1 MQRESF
7 GQRRSTKGTRS
18 VITQV
23 WGLGKLAALFVMLV
37 WAALMLGVPAVQAE
51 EPGSPYFHVK
61 SELKGTE
68 QFPLESTSVS
78 VDIVGPISDVTV
90 RQRYRNRSSRVIEAE
105 YVFPASTGAAVHDMV
120 MKVGERTLQA
130 VISKRNEASETFAKA
145 REEGRTASLLEQHRP
160 NVYQMSVTNIRPGES
175 VEVELRYSEIL
186 RPESGVYRFVY
197 PTVVGPRFS
206 EDETEGVRKSWNA
219 NPYLQSGEAAPMD
232 FSMRAHIRSALELSG
247 LRSTS
252 HEVQVAYEDKQSA
265 AVTLGQSELHG
276 ADRDFVLEYR
286 LGGGAIE
293 SGVLTYAGAE
303 HDTFLLVLEPPHDVP
318 PAAVVPRE
326 YLFVVDVSGSMEGFP
341 LDTAKGLARRLLST
355 LKAGD
360 RFNVMLFAGG
370 QEVLSTQSLPA
381 TPENIEAGVTFISL
395 ARGGGGTELHAALVR
410 AFGMDREGGRSRS
423 IVLITD
429 GYVNFEPKLF
439 ELVQK
444 SLGKGNLFPFGIG
457 TSVNRYLI
465 EGLARLGRSEPTVV
479 LQARDAE
486 AAADRFVREISTP
499 IMTDISLSFQGGTA
513 IDVEPAVSPDLF
525 ASRPLTIV
533 GKWKG
538 GAAGSVTV
546 RGTTSAGRF
555 TRTLPLVP
563 MPGTG
568 GAVLEQLW
576 ARERLKRLSDFATF
590 VDDSELVEELTQ
602 LALRYKIL
610 SNYTSFVAVDTQ
622 RSQSSAVSIIRQPL
636 PLSAEVSNSA
646 VGSGGSG
653 GGRYI
658 IGGHGTTYNDVKVAN
673 AVNSIMTYLEGSF
686 GALAM
691 LLCGCVAIVS
701 MVIGFVRNSR
711 RASIVGLTFF
721 ILAVACFLLRVSISY
736 FFNDIGIHQ

>member
-51 EPGSPYFHVK
+51 EPGSPYFLVK
-61 SELKGTE
+61 SELEGTE

-130 VISKRNEASETFAKA
+130 VISKREEASERFAKA

-186 RPESGVYRFVY
+186 RPEFEVYRFVY

-206 EDETEGVRKSWNA
+206 KDEAEGVHKSWNA

-232 FSMRAHIRSALELSG
+232 FSMRVNIRLALELSG
-247 LRSTS
+247 LLSS
-252 HEVQVAYEDKQSA
+252 HEIQVAYEDKRSA
-265 AVTLGQSELHG
+265 LVTLAQSESRG
-276 ADRDFVLEYR
+276 ADRDFVLQYR

-293 SGVLTYAGAE
+293 SGVLAYAGAE

-341 LDTAKGLARRLLST
+341 LETGKVLARRLLST
-355 LKAGD
+355 MKAGD

-370 QEVLSTQSLPA
+370 QEVLSPQSLPA
-381 TPENIEAGVTFISL
+381 TPENIEAGVTFISS

-410 AFGMDREGGRSRS
+410 AFEMDREGGRSRS

-439 ELVQK
+439 ELVQR
-444 SLGKGNLFPFGIG
+444 SLGRGNLFPFGIG

-479 LQARDAE
+479 LQAPDAA

-499 IMTDISLSFQGGTA
+499 IMTDISLSFEGGTA
-513 IDVEPAVSPDLF
+513 IDVEPTVSPDLF

-546 RGTTSAGRF
+546 SGTTSTGRF
-555 TRTLPLVP
+555 TRTVPIIP
-563 MPGTG
+563 MPGAG

-576 ARERLKRLSDFATF
+576 ARERLKRLSDFATSAK
-590 VDDSELVEELTQ
+590 DSKLVEELTQ

-636 PLSAEVSNSA
+636 PLPTNVSNSA

-673 AVNSIMTYLEGSF
+673 ATHAIMGYLEGSF
-686 GALAM
+686 SALGM
-691 LLCGCVAIVS
+691 LVCGSVAIVS
-701 MVIGFVRNSR
+701 LMIGAARKSR
-711 RASIVGLTFF
+711 RASLVGLTFLV
-721 ILAVACFLLRVSISY
+721 LAIAFFLLRAGISY
-736 FFNDIGIHQ
+736 FFNDIGIRQ